1 MEQPQEPH
9 TGGSSFA
16 VLGQPIR
23 QPAEESK
30 LQIHKVTLMPS
41 RAPQLPLPQLNSEK
55 WVLAEDASLPQG
67 APFPFLTPAILVPC
81 PPNQAPSAHLATQP
95 LVDPAQGVEKREEGR
110 EEWEGG
116 G

>member
-1 MEQPQEPH
+1 
-9 TGGSSFA
+9 
-16 VLGQPIR
+16 
-23 QPAEESK
+23 
-30 LQIHKVTLMPS
+30 MPS